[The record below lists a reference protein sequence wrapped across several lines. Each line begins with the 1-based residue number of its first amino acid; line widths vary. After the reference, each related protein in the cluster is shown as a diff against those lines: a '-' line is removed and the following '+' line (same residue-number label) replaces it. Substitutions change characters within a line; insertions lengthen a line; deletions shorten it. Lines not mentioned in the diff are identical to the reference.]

1 MNKNVH
7 VVPHS
12 GDWAV
17 KVEGNDRATKV
28 VPTQKEAIGIAKGIA
43 QKNNSESVIHRPD
56 GRIREKNSYGS
67 DPFPPKG

>member
-1 MNKNVH
+1 MKKNVH

-12 GDWAV
+12 GNFAV

-28 VPTQKEAIGIAKGIA
+28 VPTQREATRIAKGIA
-43 QKNNSESVIHRPD
+43 QKNHSELVIHRPD